1 MRLST
6 TVARVEPVSEG
17 ATEMVTVL
25 SGTSSSPQMQEMPP
39 ACSSGVGSA

>member
-6 TVARVEPVSEG
+6 TPARVPSVSG
-17 ATEMVTVL
+17 ATETVTVL